1 MWRTYSAGV
10 MVLSYKYVNN
20 VAHESDKVKEVSQRL
35 FREFMEKM
43 NSIQYGYLKKAYRKG
58 DIGCSNIIIKTAEI
72 SDKLMIE

>member
-43 NSIQYGYLKKAYRKG
+43 NSIQYGYLKKG
-58 DIGCSNIIIKTAEI
+58 
-72 SDKLMIE
+72 M